1 MSATAARNLRDG
13 SGTFVV
19 GLVLWLFTDGVE
31 VPVVTLTRVGA
42 VMMCV
47 GGVLITTGLYQRVRG
62 TGGS

>member
-1 MSATAARNLRDG
+1 
-13 SGTFVV
+13 
-19 GLVLWLFTDGVE
+19 VE
-31 VPVVTLTRVGA
+31 VPVVTLTKVGA

>member
-1 MSATAARNLRDG
+1 
-13 SGTFVV
+13 
-19 GLVLWLFTDGVE
+19 
-31 VPVVTLTRVGA
+31 